1 MGLSG
6 LSGLSAM
13 RGTRHERRVLSV
25 LPANLIGYWPMQ
37 ELSGTTA
44 TDIAGNSRNG
54 AYGYVTLGA
63 AGLTGRGRAVT
74 FDGSTS
80 YLNIYSTSLRDAFD
94 PTQGAAGVFAQLGS
108 VAWTDGATRQLL
120 RLRVDNNNQVA
131 IYKDTVSYRLILRYR
146 AGGTS
151 QLFYVYM
158 YTTQPFSAMITWDTT
173 ADEVRAYINGVQVGQ
188 AQGSLGT
195 WAGTLAAASVLVG
208 STQAVPPLGVWSGAL
223 AHAFVY
229 AGATP
234 TPAQCSIL
242 GMRGGWNP
250 SPLTITETATNAATA
265 LTIPTYEESGQQVHP
280 DVYDAGEGQTW
291 NGHRYWM
298 AMTPYPNTNDAHEN
312 PSIVVSAD
320 GDTWTV
326 PEGLTNPIVAKPA
339 DGHNADPD
347 IVLLPDGQTMAM
359 FFMQSDDTT
368 FTRVYVTTS
377 TDGVTWATPTQ
388 LLTGVAGELISPAVL
403 WDGSQYVMWTIS
415 RTVTPCRLDRR
426 TAAAVTGPWSDPV
439 ICALPLYVSANA
451 NPWHIDVIHDADGYL
466 MFLCSMQN
474 NIGRLYLA
482 RSRDGI
488 LWQVGAAP
496 LLEASAAGWDDGRI
510 YRSTGVRTATGYDLW
525 YSALGTDGEWHVG
538 RTTTAA

>member
-6 LSGLSAM
+6 LSGLSGIH
-13 RGTRHERRVLSV
+13 GTRHERRVLSV

-44 TDIAGNSRNG
+44 TDVSGNSRNG
-54 AYGYVTLGA
+54 AYGNVTLGA
-63 AGLTGRGRAVT
+63 AGLTGRGRAVSYN
-74 FDGSTS
+74 GSTS
-80 YLNIYSTSLRDAFD
+80 KCSIYSTPLRDAFD
-94 PTQGAAGVFAQLGS
+94 PTKGGVCVWAGPDSADV
-108 VAWTDGATRQLL
+108 WTDTVARYLV
-120 RLRVDNNNQVA
+120 RLYADNNNQIQ
-131 IYKDTVSYRLILRYR
+131 IYSNGEGRLMLTHR
-146 AGGTS
+146 AGEVS
-151 QLFYVYM
+151 QTYSVYVN
-158 YTTQPFSAMITWDTT
+158 SAAPLSAGLTWDTA

-188 AQGSLGT
+188 TLSGLGT
-195 WAGTLAAASVLVG
+195 WAGTISIATIGCGNTTPIS
-208 STQAVPPLGVWSGAL
+208 VWSGRI
-223 AHAFVY
+223 AHACLY

-234 TPAQCSIL
+234 TPQQMSLL

-250 SPLTITETATNAATA
+250 SPLTITETATNAAA
-265 LTIPTYEESGQQVHP
+265 PLTIPTYDESGQVVHP

-298 AMTPYPNTNDAHEN
+298 AMTPYPDGNDAYEN
-312 PSIVVSAD
+312 PSIVVSED

-326 PEGLTNPIVAKPA
+326 PQGLTNPIVAKPA

-359 FFMQSDDTT
+359 FCMQSDDTT

-377 TDGVTWATPTQ
+377 TDGVTWAEPTL
-388 LLTGVAGELISPAVL
+388 LLTGVVGQLISPAVL

-439 ICALPLYVSANA
+439 ICALPLYVSADA

-488 LWQVGAAP
+488 LWQVGAAL

-510 YRSTGVRTATGYDLW
+510 YRASGVRTATGYDLW
-525 YSALGTDGEWHVG
+525 YSAVGTDAEWHVG
-538 RTTTAA
+538 RTTVSA